1 VQWVAVAVLQRF
13 NIEIDRKHAGRFKEN
28 LSILRGGLPQTPQ
41 QRRLILIVRN
51 IEINVLIDQPRHLTL
66 APAAH
71 DFSHQ
76 VWVLVRA
83 SRLHQTPFL
92 GMKPQGIHPIN
103 ELGRLQSELLLL
115 TYVKITDKLQKGPLT
130 SLTISISLLL
140 IRLEAIIFD
149 FLRVSINRYQA
160 SAELSE
166 HVYNICTL
174 NSGLAL
180 LLRWVEVDEPLETY
194 CG

>member
-1 VQWVAVAVLQRF
+1 MQWVAVAVLQRF
-13 NIEIDRKHAGRFKEN
+13 NIEVDRMHAGRFKEN

-51 IEINVLIDQPRHLTL
+51 IEINVLVDQPGHLTL
-66 APAAH
+66 APAAYN
-71 DFSHQ
+71 FSHQ

-83 SRLHQTPFL
+83 SRLHQTPLL

-103 ELGRLQSELLLL
+103 ELGRLQGKLLLL
-115 TYVKITDKLQKGPLT
+115 AYVEITDKLQKGPLA
-130 SLTISISLLL
+130 SLIASISLLL

-149 FLRVSINRYQA
+149 FLRVSINRYRA

-166 HVYNICTL
+166 QLYDVGAL
-174 NSGLAL
+174 SSSLAL
-180 LLRWVEVDEPLETY
+180 LLRWIEVDEPLETY